1 MFNNLSKI
9 KWGSTMSLKSVLLV
23 ILVLMFFASIA
34 QAESLSSAIQARDV
48 VKRGSLEIGLMSG
61 YLQGNEIL
69 TSTSSNRSA
78 LYILPRA
85 AMVMTPELGS
95 RFYAGNLAVGLEPL
109 YAHYFN
115 PFGATAAG
123 GSLLFKYNFLAF
135 GRWMPFWDV
144 GLGML
149 WTNLAPRIPEQSTPF
164 NFVLETGPGVQ
175 YFATEKLALTIGV
188 RYHHISNA
196 RIGDRDLGLN
206 SILAYMGISVFLPQ

>member
-1 MFNNLSKI
+1 MP
-9 KWGSTMSLKSVLLV
+9 LKSVLPV

-48 VKRGSLEIGLMSG
+48 VKRGSFEIGLMSG
-61 YLQGNEIL
+61 YLQGNDL
-69 TSTSSNRSA
+69 STSTSSNRSA

-109 YAHYFN
+109 YAHYFK

-149 WTNLAPRIPEQSTPF
+149 WTNLAPRIREQSTPF

-175 YFATEKLALTIGV
+175 YFATEKLALTIGA

-196 RIGDRDLGLN
+196 GIGDRNLGLN
-206 SILAYMGISVFLPQ
+206 STLVYMGISVFLPQ

>member
-1 MFNNLSKI
+1 MP
-9 KWGSTMSLKSVLLV
+9 LKSVLPV

-48 VKRGSLEIGLMSG
+48 VKRGSFEIGLMSG
-61 YLQGNEIL
+61 YLQGNDL
-69 TSTSSNRSA
+69 STSTSSNRSA

-85 AMVMTPELGS
+85 GMVVTPELGS

-109 YAHYFN
+109 YAHYFK

-149 WTNLAPRIPEQSTPF
+149 WTNLAPRIREQSTPF

-175 YFATEKLALTIGV
+175 YFATEKLALTIGA

-196 RIGDRDLGLN
+196 GIGDRNLGLN
-206 SILAYMGISVFLPQ
+206 STLVYMGISVFLPQ

>member
-1 MFNNLSKI
+1 
-9 KWGSTMSLKSVLLV
+9 MSLKSVLLV

-109 YAHYFN
+109 YAHYFK

-196 RIGDRDLGLN
+196 RISDRDLGLN

>member
-1 MFNNLSKI
+1 
-9 KWGSTMSLKSVLLV
+9 MSLKSVLLV

-61 YLQGNEIL
+61 YLQGNEL
-69 TSTSSNRSA
+69 STSTSSNRSA

-109 YAHYFN
+109 YAHYFK

-196 RIGDRDLGLN
+196 RISDRDLGLN